1 MVMGPIIFSGSSNL
15 SLANEVV
22 AHLGTVLGKRK
33 IEVFPDG
40 EIYVEIIESVQ
51 EKDVLVLQSLGEAPN
66 FKIMETLIMLDA
78 LKRAS
83 ASSITLVLP
92 YYAYARQDRIN
103 KSGTPITAKLLA
115 DILSQAGADHLITMD
130 LHSESIEG
138 FFNIPVNHL
147 LSSDVLIRSLE
158 STFNLDHAVVVA
170 PDKGAIKIGGI
181 YAKKLN
187 LPLAFI
193 DKERVDSFHVQTRLF
208 VGDVKG
214 KVVLLPDDM
223 CATGGTLVSAA
234 NICMEYGAKR
244 VVAVVAH
251 GLFTDDALHKLEN
264 SSIERV
270 IVTNSIPASER
281 VSKHPKIKI
290 VSIAPLLANAIR
302 RATS

>member
-1 MVMGPIIFSGSSNL
+1 MAMGPIIFSGSSNL
-15 SLANEVV
+15 CLADEVV

-40 EIYVEIIESVQ
+40 EIYIEIMEEVQ
-51 EKDVLVLQSLGEAPN
+51 ERDVFVIQSLGEAPN
-66 FKIMETLIMLDA
+66 FKMMETLIMLDA

-138 FFNIPVNHL
+138 FFDIPVNHL
-147 LSSDVLIRSLE
+147 LSCDELIRSFE
-158 STFNLDHAVVVA
+158 STLDLDNAVVVV
-170 PDKGAIKIGGI
+170 PDKGAIKIGGV

-193 DKERVDSFHVQTRLF
+193 DKERIDSFHVQARLF
-208 VGDVKG
+208 VGDVEG

-234 NICMEYGAKR
+234 NICAEHGAKQ
-244 VVAVVAH
+244 VIAAVAH
-251 GLFTDDALHKLEN
+251 GLFTDDALEKLGN
-264 SSIERV
+264 SPIDTI
-270 IVTNSIPASER
+270 IVTNSIPVREE
-281 VSKHPKIKI
+281 VSSHPKIKM

-302 RATS
+302 RSVI